1 MLIILFL
8 WESIFIPCIKCY
20 NRLMAEMKFK
30 ILIAEDNQI
39 IRESIAEAFLKQGYE
54 VLTAPNGKLAVHTT
68 LNYHPDIII
77 MDYHMP
83 ILNGFEAVGQ
93 IRKYPSC
100 TNIPIMILTSDEEK
114 DTKMEGLSLD
124 IDEFL
129 TKPIEEDEIVAR
141 VQLLIKRSLQKIDSN
156 PLTHL
161 PGNPSIQSKIEKA
174 LSNKETFAVMYLD
187 LNNFKT
193 YNDVYGFKEGD
204 NVIKQTAKLIETI
217 SLNYDFAS
225 FLGHIGGDDF
235 ICVCKASTAPEIA
248 KQIIMEFDKLSPS
261 FYNEAD
267 RQKGF
272 ISAKDRSGNI
282 KDFALLSIAIA
293 IVHNEKRVLSS
304 YGQISAIA
312 SELKHYAKSQKGSF
326 AAIDRRGDN

>member
-1 MLIILFL
+1 
-8 WESIFIPCIKCY
+8 
-20 NRLMAEMKFK
+20 MAEMKFK

-39 IRESIAEAFLKQGYE
+39 IRDNIAEAFLKRGFE
-54 VLTAPNGKLAVHTT
+54 VLTSPNGKMAVHTA

-83 ILNGFEAVGQ
+83 ILNGFEAVAK
-93 IRKYPSC
+93 IRQYPSC
-100 TNIPIMILTSDEEK
+100 TNIPIIILTSDEEK

-129 TKPIEEDEIVAR
+129 TKPTDEEEIVAR
-141 VQLLIKRSLQKIDSN
+141 VQLLIKRSMQKIDSN
-156 PLTHL
+156 PLTKL
-161 PGNPSIQSKIEKA
+161 PGNPSIQARIEKA
-174 LSNKETFAVMYLD
+174 INAKENFAVMYMD
-187 LNNFKT
+187 LNNFKV

-217 SLNYDFAS
+217 SLNYDGTS

-235 ICVCKASTAPEIA
+235 ICVCKADVATEIA
-248 KQIIMEFDKLSPS
+248 KQIIREFDLMAPT
-261 FYNEAD
+261 FYNDAD
-267 RQKGF
+267 REKGF
-272 ISAKDRSGNI
+272 LSAKDRSGDI

-293 IVHNEKRVLSS
+293 VVHNTNRVLSS

-312 SELKHYAKSQKGSF
+312 SELKHYAKSQNGSF

>member
-1 MLIILFL
+1 
-8 WESIFIPCIKCY
+8 
-20 NRLMAEMKFK
+20 MAEMKFK

-39 IRESIAEAFLKQGYE
+39 IRDNIAEAFLKRGYE
-54 VLTAPNGKLAVHTT
+54 VLTAPNGKMAVHTA

-83 ILNGFEAVGQ
+83 VLNGFEAVAE

-100 TNIPIMILTSDEEK
+100 ANIPIIILTSDGEK

-124 IDEFL
+124 IDEYL
-129 TKPIEEDEIVAR
+129 TKPTDEDEIVAR
-141 VQLLIKRSLQKIDSN
+141 VQLLIKRSMQKIDSN
-156 PLTHL
+156 PLTKL
-161 PGNPSIQSKIEKA
+161 PGNPSIQARIEKEI
-174 LSNKETFAVMYLD
+174 STKNTFAVMYMD
-187 LNNFKT
+187 LNNFKV

-204 NVIKQTAKLIETI
+204 NVIKKTAKLIEDI
-217 SLNYDFAS
+217 SLSCDSAS

-235 ICVCKASTAPEIA
+235 ICVCKASAAPEIA
-248 KQIIMEFDKLSPS
+248 KQIIKEFDQIAPT

-267 RQKGF
+267 RTQGF
-272 ISAKDRSGNI
+272 LSAKDRSGDI

-293 IVHNEKRVLSS
+293 VVHNEKRTLSS

>member
-1 MLIILFL
+1 MIILFL
-8 WESIFIPCIKCY
+8 WEYIFIPCIKCY
-20 NRLMAEMKFK
+20 NNFMAEMKFK

-39 IRESIAEAFLKQGYE
+39 IRESIAEAFLKRGYE
-54 VLTAPNGKLAVHTT
+54 VLTAPNGKFAVHTT

-83 ILNGFEAVGQ
+83 GLNGFEAVAE

-100 TNIPIMILTSDEEK
+100 TNIPIIILTSDEQK
-114 DTKMEGLSLD
+114 NTKLEGLSLD

-129 TKPIEEDEIVAR
+129 TKPADEDEIVAR
-141 VQLLIKRSLQKIDSN
+141 VQLLLKRSMQKIDSN

-161 PGNPSIQSKIEKA
+161 PGNPSIQKKIEEAISK
-174 LSNKETFAVMYLD
+174 KETFAVMYLD
-187 LNNFKT
+187 LNNFKV

-217 SLNYDFAS
+217 ALSYDFAS

-235 ICVCKASTAPEIA
+235 ICVCKANNAPEIA
-248 KQIIMEFDKLSPS
+248 KQILLEFDTLAPT
-261 FYNEAD
+261 FYNETD

-272 ISAKDRSGNI
+272 ISAKDRNGDI

-293 IVHNEKRVLSS
+293 VVHNEKRVLSS

>member
-1 MLIILFL
+1 
-8 WESIFIPCIKCY
+8 
-20 NRLMAEMKFK
+20 MAEMKFK

-39 IRESIAEAFLKQGYE
+39 IRESIAEAFLKCGYE
-54 VLTAPNGKLAVHTT
+54 ILTAPNGKIAVHAALT
-68 LNYHPDIII
+68 YHPDIII

-83 ILNGFEAVGQ
+83 LLNGFEAVTQ
-93 IRKYPSC
+93 IRQYPSC
-100 TNIPIMILTSDEEK
+100 RNIPIVILTSDEEK
-114 DTKMEGLSLD
+114 DTKLEGLSLD

-129 TKPIEEDEIVAR
+129 TKPIDDEEIVAR
-141 VQLLIKRSLQKIDSN
+141 VQMLIKRSMQKIDSN

-161 PGNPSIQSKIEKA
+161 PGNPSIQARIEKA
-174 LSNKETFAVMYLD
+174 IADKESFAVMYMD
-187 LNNFKT
+187 LNNFKV

-217 SLNYDFAS
+217 ALNYDFSS

-235 ICVCKASTAPEIA
+235 ICVCKANTAPEIA
-248 KQIIMEFDKLSPS
+248 KQIIMEFDTLAPT
-261 FYNEAD
+261 FYNETD
-267 RQKGF
+267 RQQGYV
-272 ISAKDRSGNI
+272 SAKDRSGDM

-293 IVHNEKRVLSS
+293 IVHNEKRNLSS

-326 AAIDRRGDN
+326 AAIDRRGEN

>member
-1 MLIILFL
+1 
-8 WESIFIPCIKCY
+8 
-20 NRLMAEMKFK
+20 MAEMKFK
-30 ILIAEDNQI
+30 ILIAEDNQV

-54 VLTAPNGKLAVHTT
+54 VLTAPNGKIAVHTA
-68 LNYHPDIII
+68 LNYHPDVII

-83 ILNGFEAVGQ
+83 VLNGFEAVEK

-100 TNIPIMILTSDEEK
+100 TNIPIIILTSDEEK
-114 DTKMEGLSLD
+114 DTKLEGLSLD
-124 IDEFL
+124 IDEYL
-129 TKPIEEDEIVAR
+129 TKPTDQEEIVAR
-141 VQLLIKRSLQKIDSN
+141 VQLLIKRSMQKIDSN
-156 PLTHL
+156 PLTKL
-161 PGNPSIQSKIEKA
+161 PGNPSIQSRIEKA
-174 LSNKETFAVMYLD
+174 ISGKENFAVMYLD
-187 LNNFKT
+187 LNNFKV
-193 YNDVYGFKEGD
+193 YNDAYGFKEGD

-217 SLNYDFAS
+217 SLNYDLTS

-235 ICVCKASTAPEIA
+235 ICICKADTAAEIA
-248 KQIIMEFDKLSPS
+248 KQIIMEFDALAPS

-272 ISAKDRSGNI
+272 LSAKDRSGDV

-293 IVHNEKRVLSS
+293 IVHNEKRALSS

>member
-1 MLIILFL
+1 
-8 WESIFIPCIKCY
+8 
-20 NRLMAEMKFK
+20 MAEMKFK
-30 ILIAEDNQI
+30 ILVAEDNQI
-39 IRESIAEAFLKQGYE
+39 IREAIAESFFKHGYE
-54 VLTAPNGKLAVHTT
+54 VLTAPNGKIAVHTA
-68 LNYHPDIII
+68 LNYHPDVIL

-83 ILNGFEAVGQ
+83 VLNGFEAVAE

-100 TNIPIMILTSDEEK
+100 TNIPIIILTSDEEK
-114 DTKMEGLSLD
+114 DTKLEGLSLD
-124 IDEFL
+124 IDEYL
-129 TKPIEEDEIVAR
+129 TKPADEDEMLAR
-141 VQLLIKRSLQKIDSN
+141 VQLLIKRSMQKIDSN
-156 PLTHL
+156 PLTKL
-161 PGNPSIQSKIEKA
+161 PGNPSIQKRIEEVIAK
-174 LSNKETFAVMYLD
+174 KENFAVIYLD
-187 LNNFKT
+187 LNNFKV

-217 SLNYDFAS
+217 SLNYDFSS

-235 ICVCKASTAPEIA
+235 ICVCKAQSAPEIA
-248 KQIIMEFDKLSPS
+248 KQIIMEFDTLVPT

-267 RQKGF
+267 RKKGF
-272 ISAKDRSGNI
+272 VSAKDRSGDI

-293 IVHNEKRVLSS
+293 IVHNTNRVLSS

>member
-1 MLIILFL
+1 
-8 WESIFIPCIKCY
+8 
-20 NRLMAEMKFK
+20 MAEMKFK

-39 IRESIAEAFLKQGYE
+39 IRDSIAEAFLKRGYE
-54 VLTAPNGKLAVHTT
+54 VLTAPNGKMAVHTA

-83 ILNGFEAVGQ
+83 VLNGFEAVSE

-100 TNIPIMILTSDEEK
+100 TNIPIIILTSDEEK

-124 IDEFL
+124 IDEYL
-129 TKPIEEDEIVAR
+129 TKPADEDEIVAR
-141 VQLLIKRSLQKIDSN
+141 VQLLIKRSMQKIDSN
-156 PLTHL
+156 PLTKL
-161 PGNPSIQSKIEKA
+161 PGNPSIQARIEKEIA
-174 LSNKETFAVMYLD
+174 GKNTFAVMYMD
-187 LNNFKT
+187 LNNFKV

-217 SLNYDFAS
+217 SLNYDLTS

-235 ICVCKASTAPEIA
+235 ICVCKAQTAAEIA
-248 KQIIMEFDKLSPS
+248 KQIIMEFDTLAPS

-267 RQKGF
+267 RQKGYLC
-272 ISAKDRSGNI
+272 AKDRNGDI
-282 KDFALLSIAIA
+282 KDFALLSISIA
-293 IVHNEKRVLSS
+293 VVHNEKRVLSS

>member
-1 MLIILFL
+1 
-8 WESIFIPCIKCY
+8 
-20 NRLMAEMKFK
+20 MAEMKFK

-39 IRESIAEAFLKQGYE
+39 IRDSIAEAFFKRGYE
-54 VLTAPNGKLAVHTT
+54 VLSASNGKIAVHLA

-83 ILNGFEAVGQ
+83 ALNGFEAVEQ

-100 TNIPIMILTSDEEK
+100 TNIPIIILTSDEEK
-114 DTKMEGLSLD
+114 DTKLEGLSLD
-124 IDEFL
+124 IDEYL
-129 TKPIEEDEIVAR
+129 TKPADEEEIVAR
-141 VQLLIKRSLQKIDSN
+141 VQLLLKRSMQKIDSN

-161 PGNPSIQSKIEKA
+161 PGNPSIQKRIEEA
-174 LSNKETFAVMYLD
+174 LAKKETFAVIYLD
-187 LNNFKT
+187 LNNFKV

-217 SLNYDFAS
+217 ALNYDFTS

-235 ICVCKASTAPEIA
+235 ICICKAQNATEIA
-248 KQIIMEFDKLSPS
+248 KQVIMEFDALAPS
-261 FYNEAD
+261 FYNETD
-267 RQKGF
+267 RQKGYL
-272 ISAKDRSGNI
+272 SAKDRSGDI

-293 IVHNEKRVLSS
+293 VVHNEKRKLSS

-312 SELKHYAKSQKGSF
+312 SELKHFAKSQKGSF

>member
-1 MLIILFL
+1 
-8 WESIFIPCIKCY
+8 
-20 NRLMAEMKFK
+20 MAEMKFK
-30 ILIAEDNQI
+30 ILVAEDNQI
-39 IRESIAEAFLKQGYE
+39 IRDSIAEAFLKRGYE
-54 VLTAPNGKLAVHTT
+54 VLTAPNGKMAVHTA

-83 ILNGFEAVGQ
+83 VLNGFEAVAQ

-100 TNIPIMILTSDEEK
+100 SNIPIIILTSDGEK

-124 IDEFL
+124 IDEYL
-129 TKPIEEDEIVAR
+129 TKPADEDEIVAR
-141 VQLLIKRSLQKIDSN
+141 VQLLIKRSMQKIDSN
-156 PLTHL
+156 PLTKL
-161 PGNPSIQSKIEKA
+161 PGNPSIQARIEKEIA
-174 LSNKETFAVMYLD
+174 SKQPFAVMYMD
-187 LNNFKT
+187 LNNFKV

-217 SLNYDFAS
+217 SLNYDFSS

-235 ICVCKASTAPEIA
+235 ICVCKAETAEEIS
-248 KQIIMEFDKLSPS
+248 KQIIREFDQMAPN

-272 ISAKDRSGNI
+272 LSAKDRSGDI
-282 KDFALLSIAIA
+282 KDFALLSISIA
-293 IVHNEKRVLSS
+293 VVHNQKRVLSS

>member
-1 MLIILFL
+1 
-8 WESIFIPCIKCY
+8 
-20 NRLMAEMKFK
+20 MAEMKFK

-39 IRESIAEAFLKQGYE
+39 IRESIAEAFLSRGYE
-54 VLTAPNGKLAVHTT
+54 VLTAPNGKIAVHTA

-83 ILNGFEAVGQ
+83 VLNGFEAVAE

-100 TNIPIMILTSDEEK
+100 TNIPIIILTSDEEK
-114 DTKMEGLSLD
+114 DTKLEGLSLD
-124 IDEFL
+124 IDEYL
-129 TKPIEEDEIVAR
+129 TKPVDEDEVVAR
-141 VQLLIKRSLQKIDSN
+141 VQLLIKRSMQKIDSN
-156 PLTHL
+156 PLTKL
-161 PGNPSIQSKIEKA
+161 PGNPSIQKKIEEVISKGE
-174 LSNKETFAVMYLD
+174 NFAVMYLD
-187 LNNFKT
+187 LNNFKVF
-193 YNDVYGFKEGD
+193 NDVYGFKEGD

-217 SLNYDFAS
+217 SLNYDFSS

-235 ICVCKASTAPEIA
+235 ICICKTDNALEIA
-248 KQIIMEFDKLSPS
+248 KQIIMEFDNLAPS
-261 FYNEAD
+261 FYNDAD

-272 ISAKDRSGNI
+272 VSAKDRNGDI

-293 IVHNEKRVLSS
+293 IVHNEKRILSS

>member
-1 MLIILFL
+1 MIILFL
-8 WESIFIPCIKCY
+8 WEYIFIPCIKCY
-20 NRLMAEMKFK
+20 NNFMAEMKFK

-39 IRESIAEAFLKQGYE
+39 IRESIAEAFLKRGYE
-54 VLTAPNGKLAVHTT
+54 VLTAPNGKFAVHTT

-83 ILNGFEAVGQ
+83 GLNGFEAVAE

-100 TNIPIMILTSDEEK
+100 TNIPIIILTSDEQK
-114 DTKMEGLSLD
+114 NTKLEGLSLD

-129 TKPIEEDEIVAR
+129 TKPADEDEIVAR
-141 VQLLIKRSLQKIDSN
+141 VQLLLKRSMQKIDSN

-161 PGNPSIQSKIEKA
+161 PGNPSIQKKIEEAISK
-174 LSNKETFAVMYLD
+174 KETFAVMYLD
-187 LNNFKT
+187 LNNFKV

-217 SLNYDFAS
+217 ALSYDFAS

-235 ICVCKASTAPEIA
+235 ICVCKANNAPEIA
-248 KQIIMEFDKLSPS
+248 KQILLEFDALAPT
-261 FYNEAD
+261 FYNETD

-272 ISAKDRSGNI
+272 ISAKDRNGDI

-293 IVHNEKRVLSS
+293 VVHNEKRVLSS

>member
-1 MLIILFL
+1 
-8 WESIFIPCIKCY
+8 
-20 NRLMAEMKFK
+20 MAEMKFK
-30 ILIAEDNQI
+30 ILIAEDNHI
-39 IRESIAEAFLKQGYE
+39 IRESIAEAFHKHGYD
-54 VLTAPNGKLAVHTT
+54 VLTAPNGKIAVHTA
-68 LNYHPDIII
+68 LNYHPDLII

-83 ILNGFEAVGQ
+83 ILNGFEAVAE

-100 TNIPIMILTSDEEK
+100 TNIPIIILTSDEEK
-114 DTKMEGLSLD
+114 DTKLEGLSLD
-124 IDEFL
+124 IDEYL
-129 TKPIEEDEIVAR
+129 TKPADEDEMLAR
-141 VQLLIKRSLQKIDSN
+141 VQLLLKRSLQKIDSN
-156 PLTHL
+156 PLTKL
-161 PGNPSIQSKIEKA
+161 PGNPSIQKKIEEVIAK
-174 LSNKETFAVMYLD
+174 KEKFAVMYLD
-187 LNNFKT
+187 LNNFKV

-217 SLNYDFAS
+217 SLEYDLTS

-235 ICVCKASTAPEIA
+235 ICVCKASAAPEIA
-248 KQIIMEFDKLSPS
+248 KQIIREFDQMAPS

-267 RQKGF
+267 RQQGF
-272 ISAKDRSGNI
+272 LSAKDRSGDI

-293 IVHNEKRVLSS
+293 VVHNEKRVLSS